1 MKIKQQINRLI
12 ETALEKSGISVE
24 LVSVNEASKVEFGD
38 YQFNGIMPLAK
49 PLRRNPREIAT
60 EVVSN
65 MPHSDMIDRLEVAG
79 PGFINIW
86 LSSRW
91 LAEQLQ
97 SVSTDDRLGVGL
109 NTAPTK
115 TVVDYS
121 SPNMA
126 KQMHVGHLRSTIIGD
141 TLAKLFIFL
150 GDDVVRQNHI
160 GDWGTQFGMLI
171 AYMELRGEDASSS
184 LQDLE
189 QFYKDAKVHFD
200 KDADFA
206 NRAREYVVK
215 LQGGDEHCLSLWKQ
229 FIDTSLEHCEDVY
242 TKLGISLTRQSI
254 RAESSYNDNLAKI
267 VSALDDKGILVESDG
282 AKCVFEE
289 GSDTPLIIQ
298 KSDGGFLYATTDLAA
313 IRYRADNLSAK
324 RISYVV
330 DARQA
335 GHFKQ
340 IFSIAKRADFV
351 SEDVLLEHVSFGMML
366 DKSGRPFKTRD
377 GGTVKLIDL
386 LEESVSRAKQMM
398 IERDSQA
405 SDEIDTASEIV
416 GIGAIKYAE
425 LSINRES
432 NYIFDWDRMLS
443 FEGNTA
449 LYLQY
454 AYARIQ
460 SIFRKYDGD
469 ISGTIL
475 LEDELE
481 KRVALMLLRFE
492 DVLTG
497 AAAESMP
504 HYISSYLYELTT
516 LFMKFYEH
524 NPILK
529 DGVSDEVRDS
539 RLLIAKQ
546 VANTIKLG
554 LDILGIKVLDRL

>member
-1 MKIKQQINRLI
+1 MKIKKQINELI
-12 ETALEKSGISVE
+12 ESALKKSGIEVD
-24 LVSVNEASKVEFGD
+24 LVSVNEASKAEFGD

-60 EVVSN
+60 EVVAN
-65 MPHSDMIDRLEVAG
+65 IPQSDMIDRLEVAG

-97 SVSTDDRLGVGL
+97 STAKSERLGVG
-109 NTAPTK
+109 AKSRPTK
-115 TVVDYS
+115 IVVDYS

-141 TLAKLFIFL
+141 TLSKLFEFL

-171 AYMELRGEDASSS
+171 AYMETRTEDASSS

-189 QFYKDAKVHFD
+189 QFYKDAKIHFD
-200 KDADFA
+200 NDVDFA
-206 NRAREYVVK
+206 DRAREYVVK
-215 LQGGDEHCLSLWKQ
+215 LQSGDKHCLELWRE

-242 TKLGISLTRQSI
+242 SRLGISLDRECV
-254 RAESSYNDNLAKI
+254 RAESSYNDDLSSI
-267 VSALDDKGILVESDG
+267 VSALDAEGILVESDG
-282 AKCVFEE
+282 AQCVFEE
-289 GSDTPLIIQ
+289 GNETPLIIQ
-298 KSDGGFLYATTDLAA
+298 KRDGGFLYATTDLAA
-313 IRYRADNLSAK
+313 IRHRVADLGAK

-340 IFSIAKRADFV
+340 VFDVARRAGFV
-351 SEDVLLEHVSFGMML
+351 GDEVLLEHVSFGMML

-377 GGTVKLIDL
+377 GGTVKLVDL
-386 LEESVSRAKQMM
+386 LGESVARAKTMM
-398 IERDSQA
+398 IERGSQLN
-405 SDEIDTASEIV
+405 DDIDTASEIV
-416 GIGAIKYAE
+416 GIGAVKYAE

-460 SIFRKYDGD
+460 SIFRRYDGD
-469 ISGTIL
+469 ISGVIM

-492 DVLTG
+492 DVLVG
-497 AAAESMP
+497 AASESMP

-529 DGVSDEVRDS
+529 DGVSDELRDS
-539 RLLIAKQ
+539 RLIIAQQ
-546 VANTIKLG
+546 VASTIRLG
-554 LDILGIKVLDRL
+554 LDILGIRVLDRL